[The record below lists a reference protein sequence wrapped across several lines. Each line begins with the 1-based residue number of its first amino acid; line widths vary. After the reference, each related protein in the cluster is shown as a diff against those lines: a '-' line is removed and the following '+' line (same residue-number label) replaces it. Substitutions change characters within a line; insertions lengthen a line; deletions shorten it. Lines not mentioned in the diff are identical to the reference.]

1 MAILMMGCGVPH
13 CTLDLRSLS
22 PRSFLLGHHPQP
34 QLRAVFP
41 GELRLG
47 RPGPEGGP
55 PVLGGTRMMASPLF
69 AP

>member
-1 MAILMMGCGVPH
+1 MAILMMGCGEPH

-41 GELRLG
+41 GELRLD

-55 PVLGGTRMMASPLF
+55 PVLGGMRMMA
-69 AP
+69 